1 MKMIVMWLLGV
12 PFAVIFFFAAFAVD
26 ASKIAPTEAD
36 EMFSAAAAAAPHG
49 ALSSKTKLSN

>member
-1 MKMIVMWLLGV
+1 MIVMWLLGV